1 MRRLGAKKSPFFR
14 VVVIDSHSARDGR
27 SVEVLGHYQPT
38 ANPAIFKLDR
48 ERFDHWL
55 TKGAQPSDTVR
66 TLLRKHPTGASAD
79 AEVSPVVPSVD
90 AAAMPKAEA
99 AAAPAEP
106 TGDEVTSSADTD
118 VSAESTPEEDAS
130 DETPSEEPRES

>member
-106 TGDEVTSSADTD
+106 AADEVASSTDTD
-118 VSAESTPEEDAS
+118 VSAESTPEEGAS

>member
-38 ANPAIFKLDR
+38 ANPAIFELDR

-66 TLLRKHPTGASAD
+66 TLLRKHPASASAD

-90 AAAMPKAEA
+90 AAAMPEAEA

-106 TGDEVTSSADTD
+106 AADEVASSTDTD
-118 VSAESTPEEDAS
+118 VSAESTPEEGAS
-130 DETPSEEPRES
+130 DETPSEAPRES

>member
-66 TLLRKHPTGASAD
+66 TLLRKHPAGASAD

-106 TGDEVTSSADTD
+106 AGEEVASSADAD
-118 VSAESTPEEDAS
+118 VSAESTSKEGAS
-130 DETPSEEPRES
+130 DQTPSEEPRES